1 MILIDGID
9 KFQSVALELKD
20 KHSVSRTARYW
31 FQYMDYIQVVKMF
44 IYAERAGDWNL
55 HLHTICKML
64 NLSAATG
71 HLRYAKSVRMY
82 LQQMLDLPFKYP
94 NLHRQF
100 VEHGYFT
107 IRHRDRLWAGL

>member
-44 IYAERAGDWNL
+44 IYTERAGDWNL
-55 HLHTICKML
+55 HLHTICKMCL
-64 NLSAATG
+64 I
-71 HLRYAKSVRMY
+71 YP
-82 LQQMLDLPFKYP
+82 LQQGIYAMRKVSECIYSKCWIYHSNIQTCIASL
-94 NLHRQF
+94 
-100 VEHGYFT
+100 
-107 IRHRDRLWAGL
+107 